1 MILMLA
7 WGLVLI
13 LIFLFWTNIFE
24 SQAVRKY
31 IYISYPQRGN
41 YSDVVGSHILK
52 LLNKGEYIKNIILI

>member
-13 LIFLFWTNIFE
+13 LIFLFWTCIFE
-24 SQAVRKY
+24 SQAVR
-31 IYISYPQRGN
+31 YPQRGN

-52 LLNKGEYIKNIILI
+52 LLNKEEYIKNIILI

>member
-1 MILMLA
+1 MGPGINTYL
-7 WGLVLI
+7 LVLDKYI
-13 LIFLFWTNIFE
+13 WKSSGQEI
-24 SQAVRKY
+24 Y